1 MKTVKTILLTFA
13 LACLGMAAFGQGRE
27 GFDKMEPHDRSELN
41 KSVHLYPNPAIEYL
55 SVKFDEP
62 VARRTKYSVH
72 NIIGS
77 TMEVE
82 SELVDEFEVRF
93 RVKDL
98 PTGYYL
104 IVLKDDT
111 SNQRG
116 TFKFLKR

>member
-1 MKTVKTILLTFA
+1 MKTVKTLLLTLTFA
-13 LACLGMAAFGQGRE
+13 CLGLVAFGQGRE
-27 GFDKMEPHDRSELN
+27 GFDKMEPHDRSELT
-41 KSVHLYPNPAIEYL
+41 KTVHLFPNPAIEYL

-77 TMEVE
+77 TVEVE
-82 SELVDEFEVRF
+82 SEVVDEFEVRF

-104 IVLKDDT
+104 LALKDDT